1 MEKTCSIACV
11 VMGTAFLVAALVGT
25 WCYFVPMSIFY
36 ATAVLATEDKE
47 H

>member
-11 VMGTAFLVAALVGT
+11 VIGTAFLVAALVGT
-25 WCYFVPMSIFY
+25 WCYFVPMSICY